1 LTKAPASL
9 ELIPAHG
16 RKKPRPWEEQA
27 MSETATTAPGRDLDR
42 LGDDIRPSKFAHFV
56 VVTDQFDAMVAWYK
70 TVLNLEE
77 VFRNEMMCFLTF
89 DDEHHRLAIAR
100 LPGAQPAPPRTRGL
114 AHVAYSFDS
123 LGQLLAHYRR
133 LKREGIVPY
142 WPVNHGMTTSMYY
155 KDPDGTA
162 IEFQVNNFATAE
174 EANAYFR
181 GPHFKANP
189 IGVIFDPDQMVRDYE
204 AGVPEHVITARPDRA
219 EGQSPLSMMRM

>member
-1 LTKAPASL
+1 LTAAPASP
-9 ELIPAHG
+9 ELIAS
-16 RKKPRPWEEQA
+16 RAAARSRALREEQA
-27 MSETATTAPGRDLDR
+27 MSETATTTAGRDLDR
-42 LGDDIRPSKFAHFV
+42 IGNPRPSKFAHFV

-77 VFRNEMMCFLTF
+77 VFRNDMMCFLTF
-89 DDEHHRLAIAR
+89 DDEHHRLAIAH

-114 AHVAYSFDS
+114 AHVAYSFES
-123 LGQLLAHYRR
+123 LGELLAHYRR
-133 LKREGIVPY
+133 LKREGILPY

-174 EANAYFR
+174 EAGAYFR

-204 AGVPEHVITARPDRA
+204 AGVPEHVITARPDLP